1 MKTIFLMYTYNLFPA
16 QLRFEDDLA
25 ITRMYSG
32 EGEDVPLCE
41 TLYPTG
47 NVEDWLLEV
56 ERVMRDSLKSIIQE
70 ALENYPQVCSGTL

>member
-1 MKTIFLMYTYNLFPA
+1 
-16 QLRFEDDLA
+16 
-25 ITRMYSG
+25 MYSG

-56 ERVMRDSLKSIIQE
+56 ERVMKDSIKSTIEE
-70 ALENYPQVCSGTL
+70 ALEDYPQVHTIIRKYIHTQVKKVSER